1 MYKFKE
7 KPLVAY
13 IAYEP
18 LGIECLERFISNYKK
33 FNSGYEHDLLICFK
47 QFKNNETIRN
57 WDEKI
62 SLEYLKFDDS
72 GQNNDFDIGSYFRIA
87 DKYPNRHILFLN
99 THLRP
104 NTNNWLKIFINH
116 YSKKKIIG
124 AFASYASLSSQFLNF
139 YYKQHTKFQ
148 QLRWGLKH
156 LINVKLF
163 PNPHIR
169 TSMFFMKASDLLSL
183 NFDRNKFI
191 KKIETIYFEGGRKG
205 LSNISIKSGYDL
217 LLVNSD
223 NQVFELNDWTKSQ
236 TFYLGK
242 QEKLIFIDNRT
253 EEYSNASL
261 EDQKKMAKSHWGNI

>member
-1 MYKFKE
+1 MYFYKE

-18 LGIECLERFISNYKK
+18 FGIEYLIRFINNYKK

-87 DKYPNRHILFLN
+87 DKYPNRCILFLD
-99 THLRP
+99 THTRP
-104 NTNNWLKIFINH
+104 NSNNWLKIFINH
-116 YSKKKIIG
+116 YSEKKIIG
-124 AFASYASLSSQFLNF
+124 ATASYASLSSQFLNF
-139 YYKQHTKFQ
+139 YYTQHTKFQ

-156 LINVKLF
+156 LISVKLF

-169 TSMFFMKASDLLSL
+169 TTGFFMKANDLLL
-183 NFDRNKFI
+183 LKFDRSKFV
-191 KKIETIYFEGGRKG
+191 KKIETNYFEGGRKG
-205 LSNISIKSGYDL
+205 LSTTSIKNGFDL
-217 LLVNSD
+217 LLVNSE
-223 NQVFELNDWTKSQ
+223 NKVFEVNNWKKSQ
-236 TFYLGK
+236 TFCHGK

-253 EEYSNASL
+253 EEYSKASL
-261 EDQKKMAKSHWGNI
+261 KIQQKMTRFTWG